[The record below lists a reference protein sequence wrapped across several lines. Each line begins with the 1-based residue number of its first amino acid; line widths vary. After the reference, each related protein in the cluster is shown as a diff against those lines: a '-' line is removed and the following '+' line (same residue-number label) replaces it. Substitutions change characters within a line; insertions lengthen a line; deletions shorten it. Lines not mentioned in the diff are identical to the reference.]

1 MNSWLDMD
9 RITNV
14 YIDSIESGVLERQSK
29 ECDPILLDT
38 IVKNKWDWNWLTKIY
53 FSEHWLS
60 F

>member
-1 MNSWLDMD
+1 MD

-38 IVKNKWDWNWLTKIY
+38 IVKNKWNWNWLTKIY